1 MIIQE
6 MSEYDIRDMIQH
18 THVGRLACIHEGR
31 PYVVPLSFRFSG
43 GSLYSFTTIGQ
54 KTDGM
59 RKNDAVCILFD
70 DIVSPTQWR
79 SVVVNGRYRE
89 IIREEEQNAIV
100 NMMANQPVWWEPA
113 YTKSVTRS
121 GEQRKLTPVFF
132 RVDIES
138 ATGHE
143 TN

>member
-1 MIIQE
+1 
-6 MSEYDIRDMIQH
+6 
-18 THVGRLACIHEGR
+18 
-31 PYVVPLSFRFSG
+31 
-43 GSLYSFTTIGQ
+43 
-54 KTDGM
+54 
-59 RKNDAVCILFD
+59 
-70 DIVSPTQWR
+70 
-79 SVVVNGRYRE
+79 VVVNGRYRE
-89 IIREEEQNAIV
+89 IMRDEEQNAIV